1 MRCPNCKAISEPQ
14 KLNAPRSTGSVF
26 SLHLRARI
34 RRSKIPPPNATKR
47 KIEWA
52 ARTPPSR
59 QTPERAEERQ
69 RSARRPRRAG
79 TAERRVGT
87 RTTEEE
93 LAVQSTSLK
102 SRRPPIG
109 ARAGTGTPNRGREP
123 ENGEVANDNET
134 ASAER
139 LRGDLGHLAPRAQYK
154 VGLRCPF
161 THMREL
167 NLKRVRFPVLYIM
180 TSMHVVQSYINI
192 IS

>member
-1 MRCPNCKAISEPQ
+1 M
-14 KLNAPRSTGSVF
+14 
-26 SLHLRARI
+26 
-34 RRSKIPPPNATKR
+34 
-47 KIEWA
+47 
-52 ARTPPSR
+52 
-59 QTPERAEERQ
+59 
-69 RSARRPRRAG
+69 
-79 TAERRVGT
+79 
-87 RTTEEE
+87 
-93 LAVQSTSLK
+93 K

-109 ARAGTGTPNRGREP
+109 ARAGTGTPDRALRLGVRGTR
-123 ENGEVANDNET
+123 EVANDNET

-167 NLKRVRFPVLYIM
+167 NLKRVRFPVLYTM

>member
-123 ENGEVANDNET
+123 EKWRTTTRPRAPSGSVGTWAT
-134 ASAER
+134 S
-139 LRGDLGHLAPRAQYK
+139 HLARNTRVACG
-154 VGLRCPF
+154 VRSRTCMNSISN
-161 THMREL
+161 H
-167 NLKRVRFPVLYIM
+167 KRVRFPVYTL
-180 TSMHVVQSYINI
+180 HNDFDACRK
-192 IS
+192 

>member
-109 ARAGTGTPNRGREP
+109 ARAGTGTPNPADAKTR
-123 ENGEVANDNET
+123 EVANDNET
-134 ASAER
+134 ASAVGTWATSR
-139 LRGDLGHLAPRAQYK
+139 TSRAIQGRIA
-154 VGLRCPF
+154 VSV
-161 THMREL
+161 HA
-167 NLKRVRFPVLYIM
+167 
-180 TSMHVVQSYINI
+180 HA
-192 IS
+192 